1 MTNPSAK
8 KSRPVAPR
16 RLKPE
21 RMSSR
26 PHYAPRILATCAEN
40 TQHHAQNIPQ
50 KFTKRGGVSRER
62 RIYQRQRP

>member
-16 RLKPE
+16 RLNTRAFVTPNIT
-21 RMSSR
+21 
-26 PHYAPRILATCAEN
+26 PRILATCIMN
-40 TQHHAQNIPQ
+40 THHHRQNIPQ
-50 KFTKRGGVSRER
+50 NFTKRGGVSRER